1 MMQSSEVSKARHI
14 LELGPGTGAFTAAIQ
29 DSMPKDS
36 SYLGIEINTIFA
48 SQLQTRFPKMPFT
61 VSGAQEFDFVS
72 YLKDREPI
80 DVIVSGLPWTAFPRS
95 LQEAILG
102 NVLPHLAPNGRFAT
116 FAYYG
121 FHQLPSGQ
129 RFRDL
134 LHQKLTGV
142 ETSRVVWANLPPA
155 IVYVGRM

>member
-1 MMQSSEVSKARHI
+1 
-14 LELGPGTGAFTAAIQ
+14 
-29 DSMPKDS
+29 
-36 SYLGIEINTIFA
+36 
-48 SQLQTRFPKMPFT
+48 
-61 VSGAQEFDFVS
+61 
-72 YLKDREPI
+72 
-80 DVIVSGLPWTAFPRS
+80 
-95 LQEAILG
+95 LG

-155 IVYVGRM
+155 FVYVGRM